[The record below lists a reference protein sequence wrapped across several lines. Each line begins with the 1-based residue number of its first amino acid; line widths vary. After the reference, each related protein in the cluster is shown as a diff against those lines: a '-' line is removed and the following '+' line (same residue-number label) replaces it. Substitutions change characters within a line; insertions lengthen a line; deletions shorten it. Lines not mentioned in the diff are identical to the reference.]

1 MRRIVSI
8 VLAAAILCLA
18 LTACGSRQKTDLSKA
33 TTIADLKGAV
43 IAGQA
48 GTFHLD
54 VIDQIEGVEKK
65 SYPDFTDLLNAL
77 KSGAIDGYVALINP
91 QAVGIDEIFFVEI
104 TLDHH
109 DEAILERFGAALAR
123 MPEVLEAHL
132 VTGDY
137 DYLVKIAV
145 ADRAHYERFLRQTL
159 YRVAGIKHT
168 RSTFALRALKR
179 EVSVD
184 PLLI

>member
-1 MRRIVSI
+1 MTKTDKSPALDATDRRI
-8 VLAAAILCLA
+8 LAALRRNGR
-18 LTACGSRQKTDLSKA
+18 LTVAELSQQVGLSQSPCW
-33 TTIADLKGAV
+33 TRLKRLEA
-43 IAGQA
+43 
-48 GTFHLD
+48 
-54 VIDQIEGVEKK
+54 
-65 SYPDFTDLLNAL
+65 
-77 KSGAIDGYVALINP
+77 SGAIDGYVALINP
-91 QAVGIDEIFFVEI
+91 EAVGIDEIFFVEI

>member
-1 MRRIVSI
+1 MTKTDKSTALDATDRRI
-8 VLAAAILCLA
+8 LAALRRNGR
-18 LTACGSRQKTDLSKA
+18 LTVAELSQQVGLSQSPCW
-33 TTIADLKGAV
+33 TRLKRLEA
-43 IAGQA
+43 
-48 GTFHLD
+48 
-54 VIDQIEGVEKK
+54 
-65 SYPDFTDLLNAL
+65 
-77 KSGAIDGYVALINP
+77 SGAIDGYVALINP
-91 QAVGIDEIFFVEI
+91 EAVGIDEIFFVEI

>member
-1 MRRIVSI
+1 MTKTDKSTALDATDRRI
-8 VLAAAILCLA
+8 LAALRRNGR
-18 LTACGSRQKTDLSKA
+18 LTVAELSQQVGLSQSPCW
-33 TTIADLKGAV
+33 TRLKRLEA
-43 IAGQA
+43 
-48 GTFHLD
+48 
-54 VIDQIEGVEKK
+54 
-65 SYPDFTDLLNAL
+65 
-77 KSGAIDGYVALINP
+77 SGAIDGYVPLNIP
-91 QAVGIDEIFFVEI
+91 GAVRIDEIFFLED
-104 TLDHH
+104 TLDQH

-168 RSTFALRALKR
+168 RSTFALPALKR

-184 PLLI
+184 PLLV